1 MRSKKPVYFG
11 IFFCDSCIIFFLLLL
26 LLIKFQLEQG
36 FLIKK
41 KNFLRSHLLSAVSDL
56 KSGFDLVL
64 LYYGNVD
71 TQGHIHGPE
80 SGQVREEVRR

>member
-1 MRSKKPVYFG
+1 M
-11 IFFCDSCIIFFLLLL
+11 
-26 LLIKFQLEQG
+26 
-36 FLIKK
+36 
-41 KNFLRSHLLSAVSDL
+41 SDL